1 MVSPEVLAENPVV
14 VPGPTEPPLGM
25 DVRLFRNHFH
35 ADLVDREIVVRPLLL
50 CLLWDFVVVVVVVG
64 VYGPPSRRSEKC
76 SLIRSVALLTTQP

>member
-50 CLLWDFVVVVVVVG
+50 CLLWEFDVVVVVG
-64 VYGPPSRRSEKC
+64 VNGPPSRRSEKC
-76 SLIRSVALLTTQP
+76 SLIRSVARLTAQP